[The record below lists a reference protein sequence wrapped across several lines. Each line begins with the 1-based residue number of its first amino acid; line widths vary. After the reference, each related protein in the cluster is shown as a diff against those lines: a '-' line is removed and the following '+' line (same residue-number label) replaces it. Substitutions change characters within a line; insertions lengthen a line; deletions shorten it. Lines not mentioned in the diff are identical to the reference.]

1 MRLNNSILGL
11 NSFLDS
17 INDSRIKRLTI
28 GPYWIVVEAEYGT
41 GLVANPQTKIS
52 ADSVNEY
59 QKKFSGSSLYQLALH
74 VKSEDLIERAIGC
87 AAINANTNHYG
98 LKLAQDN
105 GLSLPNHKDEKIVV
119 VGRFPNLEQKLPTAI
134 VLERNP
140 GPRDLPEHEAPNV
153 IPNCTQLII
162 TASTWVNGSLPSLLK
177 LVDTA
182 HVSLIGP
189 GTPFSPILKQFGLH
203 KLAGFLVQEPDE
215 LSRLIQNGAGVRQFK
230 HLGVFGVLEL

>member
-1 MRLNNSILGL
+1 M
-11 NSFLDS
+11 
-17 INDSRIKRLTI
+17 
-28 GPYWIVVEAEYGT
+28 
-41 GLVANPQTKIS
+41 VANPQAKIS

-177 LVDTA
+177 LVETA

-203 KLAGFLVQEPDE
+203 KLAGFLGQEPDE
-215 LSRLIQNGAGVRQFK
+215 LSRLIQIGAGVRQFK

>member
-1 MRLNNSILGL
+1 MINNSILGL
-11 NSFLDS
+11 NSFLTC

-28 GPYWIVVEAEYGT
+28 GPYWIVVEAEHGT
-41 GLVANPQTKIS
+41 GLVATPQKTMPI
-52 ADSVNEY
+52 ASVKNY
-59 QKKFSGSSLYQLALH
+59 QKKFDGNSLYQLASL
-74 VKSEDLIERAIGC
+74 VKSDDLIERAIGC

-98 LKLAQDN
+98 LKLTQDN
-105 GLSLPNHKDEKIVV
+105 GLSLTHYNEERIVV

-140 GPRDLPEHEAPNV
+140 GPGDLPEHEAPNV
-153 IPNCTQLII
+153 IPDCTQLII
-162 TASTWVNGSLPSLLK
+162 TASTWVNGSLPNLLK
-177 LVDTA
+177 LVETA

-189 GTPFSPILKQFGLH
+189 GTPFSPILKQYGIH

-215 LSRLIQNGAGVRQFK
+215 LSRLIRDGAGVRQFK

>member
-1 MRLNNSILGL
+1 MRLDNSILGL
-11 NSFLDS
+11 NSFLTC

-41 GLVANPQTKIS
+41 GLVANPQNKIS
-52 ADSVNEY
+52 AESVKEY
-59 QKKFSGSSLYQLALH
+59 QKRFGGSSLYQLALG

-98 LKLAQDN
+98 LKLTQDN
-105 GLSLPNHKDEKIVV
+105 GLSLPDNKEEKIVV

-140 GPRDLPEHEAPNV
+140 GPGDLPENEAPNV
-153 IPNCTQLII
+153 IPDCTQLII

-189 GTPFSPILKQFGLH
+189 GTPFSSILKQYGIH
-203 KLAGFLVQEPDE
+203 KLAGFLVQEPGE
-215 LSRLIQNGAGVRQFK
+215 LSLLVQNGAGVRQFK

>member
-1 MRLNNSILGL
+1 MINNSILGL
-11 NSFLDS
+11 NNFLKC

-28 GPYWIVVEAEYGT
+28 GPYWIVVEAEHGT
-41 GLVANPQTKIS
+41 GLVATPQKKMPIASVKEYQTKF
-52 ADSVNEY
+52 DGNP
-59 QKKFSGSSLYQLALH
+59 LYQLALL

-98 LKLAQDN
+98 LKLTRDN
-105 GLSLPNHKDEKIVV
+105 GLSLTHHKEEKIVV

-140 GPRDLPEHEAPNV
+140 GPGDLPEHEAPNV
-153 IPNCTQLII
+153 IPDCTQLII
-162 TASTWVNGSLPSLLK
+162 TASTWVNGSLPNLLK
-177 LVDTA
+177 LVETA

-189 GTPFSPILKQFGLH
+189 GTPFSPILKQYGIH

-215 LSRLIQNGAGVRQFK
+215 LSRLIRDGAGVRQFK

>member
-1 MRLNNSILGL
+1 MINNSILGL
-11 NSFLDS
+11 NSFLTC

-28 GPYWIVVEAEYGT
+28 GPYWIVVEAEHGT
-41 GLVANPQTKIS
+41 GLVATPQKKMSI
-52 ADSVNEY
+52 ASVREY
-59 QKKFSGSSLYQLALH
+59 QNKFDSSSLYQLALL
-74 VKSEDLIERAIGC
+74 VKSDDLIERAIGC

-98 LKLAQDN
+98 LKLTQDN
-105 GLSLPNHKDEKIVV
+105 GLSLTHYNEEKIVV

-140 GPRDLPEHEAPNV
+140 GPGDLPEHEAPSV
-153 IPNCTQLII
+153 IPDCTQLII
-162 TASTWVNGSLPSLLK
+162 TASTWVNGSLPNLLK
-177 LVDTA
+177 LVETA

-189 GTPFSPILKQFGLH
+189 GTPFSPILKQYGIH

-215 LSRLIQNGAGVRQFK
+215 LSRLIRDGAGVRQFK

>member
-11 NSFLDS
+11 NNFLAS

-41 GLVANPQTKIS
+41 GLVANPQAKIS

-59 QKKFSGSSLYQLALH
+59 QKKFSGSSLYQLALR

-119 VGRFPNLEQKLPTAI
+119 VGRFPNLEQKIPTAI

-140 GPRDLPEHEAPNV
+140 GPGDLPEHEAPNV

-177 LVDTA
+177 
-182 HVSLIGP
+182 
-189 GTPFSPILKQFGLH
+189 
-203 KLAGFLVQEPDE
+203 
-215 LSRLIQNGAGVRQFK
+215 
-230 HLGVFGVLEL
+230 

>member
-11 NSFLDS
+11 NSFLTS
-17 INDSRIKRLTI
+17 INDSIIKRLTI

-41 GLVANPQTKIS
+41 GLVTNPQTKIS
-52 ADSVNEY
+52 GDSVKEY
-59 QKKFSGSSLYQLALH
+59 QKKFSGSSLYELALH
-74 VKSEDLIERAIGC
+74 AKSEDLIERAIGC
-87 AAINANTNHYG
+87 AAINAHTNHYG

-140 GPRDLPEHEAPNV
+140 GPEDLPEYEAPNV

-177 LVDTA
+177 LVETA

-189 GTPFSPILKQFGLH
+189 GTPFSPILKQYGLH

-215 LSRLIQNGAGVRQFK
+215 LSLLVQNGAGVRQFK

>member
-1 MRLNNSILGL
+1 MRLNNSVLGL
-11 NSFLDS
+11 SSFLTGIKDS
-17 INDSRIKRLTI
+17 KLKRLTI
-28 GPYWIVVEAEYGT
+28 GSYWIVVEAEYGT

-52 ADSVNEY
+52 VDSVKEY
-59 QKKFSGSSLYQLALH
+59 QKRFGGSSLHQLALGA
-74 VKSEDLIERAIGC
+74 KSEDLIERAIGC

-98 LKLAQDN
+98 LKLTQDN
-105 GLSLPNHKDEKIVV
+105 GLSLPDNKGEKIVV

-140 GPRDLPEHEAPNV
+140 GPGDLPEHEAPNV
-153 IPNCTQLII
+153 IPGCTHLII

-189 GTPFSPILKQFGLH
+189 GTPFSPILKQYGIH

-215 LSRLIQNGAGVRQFK
+215 LSLLVQNGAGVRQFK

>member
-1 MRLNNSILGL
+1 MLDTQKKKMSI
-11 NSFLDS
+11 
-17 INDSRIKRLTI
+17 
-28 GPYWIVVEAEYGT
+28 A
-41 GLVANPQTKIS
+41 
-52 ADSVNEY
+52 SVKEY
-59 QKKFSGSSLYQLALH
+59 QKKYSGSSLYQLALH
-74 VKSEDLIERAIGC
+74 VKSDDLIERAIGC

-105 GLSLPNHKDEKIVV
+105 GLSLPNHEDEKIVV

-140 GPRDLPEHEAPNV
+140 GPGDLPEHEAPNV
-153 IPNCTQLII
+153 IPDCTKLII
-162 TASTWVNGSLPSLLK
+162 TASTWVNGSLPNLLK
-177 LVDTA
+177 LVETA

-189 GTPFSPILKQFGLH
+189 GTPFSPILKQYGIH

-215 LSRLIQNGAGVRQFK
+215 LSRLIRDGAGVRQFK

>member
-1 MRLNNSILGL
+1 M
-11 NSFLDS
+11 
-17 INDSRIKRLTI
+17 
-28 GPYWIVVEAEYGT
+28 
-41 GLVANPQTKIS
+41 VANPQTKIS
-52 ADSVNEY
+52 ANSVKEY
-59 QKKFSGSSLYQLALH
+59 QKKFSGSSLYQLALS

-119 VGRFPNLEQKLPTAI
+119 VGRFPNLEQKIPTAI

-140 GPRDLPEHEAPNV
+140 GPGDLPEHEAPNV

-177 LVDTA
+177 LAETA

-189 GTPFSPILKQFGLH
+189 GTPFSPILKQYGLH
-203 KLAGFLVQEPDE
+203 RLAGFLVQEPDE
-215 LSRLIQNGAGVRQFK
+215 LSRLIQKGAGVRQFK

>member
-1 MRLNNSILGL
+1 MINNSILGL
-11 NSFLDS
+11 NSFLTC

-28 GPYWIVVEAEYGT
+28 GPYWIVVEAEHGT
-41 GLVANPQTKIS
+41 GLVATPQKKMSI
-52 ADSVNEY
+52 ASVKEY
-59 QKKFSGSSLYQLALH
+59 QKKFDGSSLYQLALL
-74 VKSEDLIERAIGC
+74 VKSDDLIERAIGC

-140 GPRDLPEHEAPNV
+140 GPGDLPEHEAPNV
-153 IPNCTQLII
+153 IPDCTQLII

-177 LVDTA
+177 LVETA

-189 GTPFSPILKQFGLH
+189 GTPFSPILQQFGL
-203 KLAGFLVQEPDE
+203 
-215 LSRLIQNGAGVRQFK
+215 SLI
-230 HLGVFGVLEL
+230 HI

>member
-1 MRLNNSILGL
+1 MRLDNSILGL
-11 NSFLDS
+11 NSFLTC

-41 GLVANPQTKIS
+41 GLVANPQNKIS
-52 ADSVNEY
+52 AESVKEY
-59 QKKFSGSSLYQLALH
+59 QKRFGGSSLYQLALG

-98 LKLAQDN
+98 LKLTQDN
-105 GLSLPNHKDEKIVV
+105 GLSLPDNKEEKIVV

-140 GPRDLPEHEAPNV
+140 GPGDLPEHEAPNV

-189 GTPFSPILKQFGLH
+189 GTPFSSIFKQYGIH
-203 KLAGFLVQEPDE
+203 KLAGFLVHEPGE
-215 LSRLIQNGAGVRQFK
+215 LSLLVQNGAGVRQFK

>member
-11 NSFLDS
+11 NNFLAS

-28 GPYWIVVEAEYGT
+28 GPYWILVEAEYGT

-52 ADSVNEY
+52 ANSVKEY
-59 QKKFSGSSLYQLALH
+59 QKKYSGSSLYQLALH

-177 LVDTA
+177 LAETA

-189 GTPFSPILKQFGLH
+189 GTPFSPILKQYGLH
-203 KLAGFLVQEPDE
+203 RLAGFLVQEPEE
-215 LSRLIQNGAGVRQFK
+215 LSRLIQKGAGVRQFK